1 MILFADTSALVK
13 LYVQEA
19 YSDAMQAL
27 VGEARMLAVSR
38 IAWAETMAAFARRVR
53 EQPADAVAIEG
64 LRMRLRAD
72 WPAYAVIEVTQ
83 PLVELAGDYAD
94 TFALRAYDSVQLAS
108 ARILQEGS
116 SEVFQFA
123 CFDARL
129 QKAAK
134 VLGMGTPDNR

>member
-19 YSDAMQAL
+19 HSDAMQAL
-27 VGEARMLAVSR
+27 AGEARMLAVSR

-53 EQPADAVAIEG
+53 EQPADAVAIEA

-72 WPAYAVIEVTQ
+72 WLAYAVIEVTQ

-123 CFDARL
+123 CFDVRL

>member
-19 YSDAMQAL
+19 HSDAMQAL
-27 VGEARMLAVSR
+27 AGEARMLAVSH
-38 IAWAETMAAFARRVR
+38 IAWAEAMAAFARRVR
-53 EQPADAVAIEG
+53 EQPADAVAIEA

-123 CFDARL
+123 CFDVRL

>member
-19 YSDAMQAL
+19 HSDAMQAL
-27 VGEARMLAVSR
+27 AGEARMLAVSR
-38 IAWAETMAAFARRVR
+38 IAWAEAMAAFARRVR
-53 EQPADAVAIEG
+53 EQPADAVAIEA

-72 WPAYAVIEVTQ
+72 WLAYAVIEVTQ

-123 CFDARL
+123 CFDVRL